1 MDAITLLKNDHKT
14 VEALFKRFEKAGD
27 NALAEKRAV
36 VDQIIEELAIHAA
49 IEEQLFYPVTRATVP
64 ETEAI
69 VLESLEEH
77 HIVKWVLSELD
88 SMDPQDERFDAK
100 VTVLIE
106 NVRHHVKEEEQEYF
120 PKVRDE
126 LGRNAL
132 DDLGDAMVR
141 AKAVAPTH
149 PHPRSPDSPPGNL
162 LVGTAAGVVDRVT
175 DTANGLAQGGVT
187 ALGDLIATVLRRK
200 KPRVAPTGSKST
212 RATATKVREA
222 AADATEAVIEAA
234 QGPSPPP
241 RVRPVPPAGAP
252 AERREQPSPAPR
264 PPPLQPASRPS
275 GPRLRPSGAR
285 PRPAALLARPP
296 SAPRQPPSA
305 RGQPPSARG
314 QPPSARGQPPSAG
327 ADRGFQN
334 YSEKA
339 RTPAR
344 RVSGVTHS
352 AVVPNVEARL
362 LAPSTRPRR
371 SRMAE
376 VAV

>member
-132 DDLGDAMVR
+132 EDLGDAMVS

-149 PHPRSPDSPPGNL
+149 PHPRSPDSPPANL

-175 DTANGLAQGGVT
+175 DTANGIAQGGVT

-222 AADATEAVIEAA
+222 AADATEAVLEAA
-234 QGPSPPP
+234 QEAQSTAT
-241 RVRPVPPAGAP
+241 RTAR
-252 AERREQPSPAPR
+252 S
-264 PPPLQPASRPS
+264 ASRGAS
-275 GPRLRPSGAR
+275 RTTRAAKSGAK
-285 PRPAALLARPP
+285 ATAT
-296 SAPRQPPSA
+296 SA
-305 RGQPPSARG
+305 RKSSKRTVSTAKRGATTTGRTAR
-314 QPPSARGQPPSAG
+314 
-327 ADRGFQN
+327 
-334 YSEKA
+334 KA
-339 RTPAR
+339 AKRTASTAKR
-344 RVSGVTHS
+344 R
-352 AVVPNVEARL
+352 R
-362 LAPSTRPRR
+362 
-371 SRMAE
+371 
-376 VAV
+376 

>member
-1 MDAITLLKNDHKT
+1 M
-14 VEALFKRFEKAGD
+14 
-27 NALAEKRAV
+27 

-132 DDLGDAMVR
+132 DDLGDAMVS

-175 DTANGLAQGGVT
+175 DTANGIAQGGVT

-222 AADATEAVIEAA
+222 AADTTGAVLEAA
-234 QGPSPPP
+234 QEAQSTAT
-241 RVRPVPPAGAP
+241 RTAR
-252 AERREQPSPAPR
+252 S
-264 PPPLQPASRPS
+264 ASRGAS
-275 GPRLRPSGAR
+275 RTTRAAKSGAKATATSAR
-285 PRPAALLARPP
+285 KSSKRTASTAKRAATTTGRTARKAAKRTASTAKRTSSTPKRTASTAKRTSSTP
-296 SAPRQPPSA
+296 KRARRQPPSA
-305 RGQPPSARG
+305 RRQPPSARR
-314 QPPSARGQPPSAG
+314 QPPSARQTAKRTASSA
-327 ADRGFQN
+327 
-334 YSEKA
+334 K
-339 RTPAR
+339 
-344 RVSGVTHS
+344 
-352 AVVPNVEARL
+352 RL
-362 LAPSTRPRR
+362 R
-371 SRMAE
+371 
-376 VAV
+376 